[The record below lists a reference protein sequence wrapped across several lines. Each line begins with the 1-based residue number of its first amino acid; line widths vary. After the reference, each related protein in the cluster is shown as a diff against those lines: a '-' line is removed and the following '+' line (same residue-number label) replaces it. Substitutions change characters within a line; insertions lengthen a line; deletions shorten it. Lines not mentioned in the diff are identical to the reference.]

1 MEPFDRDY
9 LERREKQIHEL
20 YNLRYMTGAVF
31 VTGLILTLVSL
42 GLIVAGYG
50 VGGAIM
56 LVMGLLF
63 DVGALFM
70 VASYFA
76 ERAADRAIQRE
87 RDQLFAL
94 YGQKPK
100 RGSSDGEIPLAD
112 DGELAEPLEEDD
124 LIHREGRSRSG

>member
-1 MEPFDRDY
+1 MEPFDKDY
-9 LERREKQIHEL
+9 LERREKQIQEL

-31 VTGLILTLVSL
+31 VTGLILTFISL
-42 GLIVAGYG
+42 GLMGAGYG

-56 LVMGLLF
+56 LVMALLF

-76 ERAADRAIQRE
+76 QKAADRAIQRE

-100 RGSSDGEIPLAD
+100 RGGSDGELRLAD
-112 DGELAEPLEEDD
+112 DDELADALAYEDD
-124 LIHREGRSRSG
+124 LIHRDERSG

>member
-9 LERREKQIHEL
+9 LERRENQIQEL

-31 VTGLILTLVSL
+31 VTGLILSLISL
-42 GLIVAGYG
+42 GLISAGYG
-50 VGGAIM
+50 TGGAI
-56 LVMGLLF
+56 LLAVGLLF

-76 ERAADRAIQRE
+76 QKAADRVIQRE

-100 RGSSDGEIPLAD
+100 RGSVDGELRLAD
-112 DGELAEPLEEDD
+112 DGELADALDYEDD
-124 LIHREGRSRSG
+124 LVHREGRSG